1 MAGGALLGL
10 VMAGPATA
18 GGLEVEHGQ
27 VASALRPPVIAEAF
41 RPVLAC
47 DENTTIGQE
56 GCGEHQ
62 VLAADKRLD
71 GDVTVVFS
79 LLTGTAA
86 AESFVRAETTWLT
99 YRDEDCTSQS
109 DVYQGGSEQPVAY
122 VYCLV
127 ADDGSRRQES
137 QGLLRGSGPGPGEGS
152 PVPLSPLP

>member
-1 MAGGALLGL
+1 MAGMAGGALLGL
-10 VMAGPATA
+10 LIAGPATA
-18 GGLEVEHGQ
+18 GGFELDHGQ

-71 GDVTVVFS
+71 GDVRVVFS
-79 LLTGTAA
+79 LLTGTVA

-127 ADDGSRRQES
+127 ADDMSRRQD
-137 QGLLRGSGPGPGEGS
+137 LRGFFEALAQDRAKAPPF
-152 PVPLSPLP
+152 P